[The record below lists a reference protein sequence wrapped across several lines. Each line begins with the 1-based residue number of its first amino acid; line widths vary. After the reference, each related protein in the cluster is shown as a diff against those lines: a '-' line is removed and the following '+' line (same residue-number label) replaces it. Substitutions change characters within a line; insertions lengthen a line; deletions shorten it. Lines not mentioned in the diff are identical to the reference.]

1 MPRGEG
7 ARLLPPWCAPQLP
20 TRCAGLG
27 VTSRA
32 AGDSDGGQCSR
43 TATPASSRWGKDH
56 RRLPR
61 ARGGPRGGVRG
72 HCDGDVCGPVRGPA
86 ASVIPVGRH
95 RPCHRLLRAE
105 RICLHDSLGHTLRL
119 ATCGHRLLK
128 EKKKKNT
135 LCLGFPTYK
144 ERGGLKFE
152 NPPGS
157 AHRLLQRHYSSPQ
170 PPPPF
175 QSRER
180 VLRKANC
187 TSRSRRAA
195 GGAQTGCREP
205 LRMVAKW
212 EEVTRS
218 PACPPK
224 RPWSCLSF
232 PAPRGDCRDPP
243 ACRKGPSDAACVSLQ
258 TSQTFV
264 SGTRGVM
271 CGGMEEVR

>member
-119 ATCGHRLLK
+119 ATCGHRL
-128 EKKKKNT
+128 
-135 LCLGFPTYK
+135 
-144 ERGGLKFE
+144 RGQHTGSFSVIIPVRSPHLLSSRGSE
-152 NPPGS
+152 CSGRLTARQGHGARQAGPRPGAGS
-157 AHRLLQRHYSSPQ
+157 LSGWWLPH
-170 PPPPF
+170 
-175 QSRER
+175 EG
-180 VLRKANC
+180 LRKAHGKPLPK
-187 TSRSRRAA
+187 SRFFILIIITA
-195 GGAQTGCREP
+195 
-205 LRMVAKW
+205 L
-212 EEVTRS
+212 
-218 PACPPK
+218 
-224 RPWSCLSF
+224 
-232 PAPRGDCRDPP
+232 
-243 ACRKGPSDAACVSLQ
+243 VS
-258 TSQTFV
+258 
-264 SGTRGVM
+264 
-271 CGGMEEVR
+271 